1 MYIQQYH
8 SQVHCVP
15 SLACVNHITQL
26 CDSVCTMTCYFC
38 SMKRMLL
45 VICLFV
51 TTVCAQAQL
60 KTAID
65 SVHYLLDTTMAI
77 MQRKALYADK
87 VNWSQLSHELK
98 TQTAAVTTV
107 KEAGFAF
114 TRLFDELKDAHGA
127 FFYKDAVFRSS
138 GKIKNVDKINAVT
151 NKELQ
156 KGPKLVATMLPSG
169 IAYVR
174 IPFVSAQ
181 DTAGVV
187 AFANRLNDSI
197 VQLLQQKP
205 KGLIIDLRLNQGGNM
220 YPMIAG
226 LRSLYKEG
234 IMSESYT
241 YEHKDKN
248 MTQVFFRN
256 DSLICDYYKIK
267 LLNYRDYSRTKVAVL
282 IGPST
287 ASAGECTA
295 ASLTYRQPTVLIGEE
310 SMGLTNGNDG
320 FVLVPDEI
328 GFNLAVGVLKNGK
341 GKRLDE
347 VITPDILVEGG
358 DDFTNLAQDA
368 KVMRAAKWMSKRK

>member
-1 MYIQQYH
+1 MLLII
-8 SQVHCVP
+8 
-15 SLACVNHITQL
+15 SLLVAT
-26 CDSVCTMTCYFC
+26 VCT
-38 SMKRMLL
+38 
-45 VICLFV
+45 
-51 TTVCAQAQL
+51 QAQL
-60 KTAID
+60 KTAVD
-65 SVHYLLDTTMAI
+65 SVHYLLDTTIAI
-77 MQRKALYADK
+77 MQKKALYADK
-87 VNWSQLSHELK
+87 VNWAQLQSELK
-98 TQTAAVTTV
+98 TQTATVATV

-127 FFYKDAVFRSS
+127 FFYRDAVFRSN
-138 GKIKNVDKINAVT
+138 GKIKNLHKINAVT
-151 NKELQ
+151 NTELQ
-156 KGPKLVATMLPSG
+156 KGPKLVATMLPG
-169 IAYVR
+169 NVAYVR

-181 DTAGVV
+181 DTPGVV

-197 VQLLQQKP
+197 VNLLQRKP

-226 LRSLYKEG
+226 LRSLYNEG

-248 MTQVFFRN
+248 ATAVLFRN

-267 LLNYRDYSRTKVAVL
+267 LQNYRDYSRTRVAVL

-295 ASLTYRQPTVLIGEE
+295 ASLTYRSPTVLIGEE

-320 FVLVPDEI
+320 FLLFKEDI

-341 GKRLDE
+341 GQRLDE

-358 DDFTNLAQDA
+358 DDFIHLEKDA
-368 KVMRAAKWMSKRK
+368 KVLRAIKWITRRK

>member
-1 MYIQQYH
+1 
-8 SQVHCVP
+8 
-15 SLACVNHITQL
+15 
-26 CDSVCTMTCYFC
+26 
-38 SMKRMLL
+38 MLL
-45 VICLFV
+45 VISLLIAVIC
-51 TTVCAQAQL
+51 TQAQL
-60 KTAID
+60 KTAVD
-65 SVHYLLDTTMAI
+65 SVHYLLDTTIAI
-77 MQRKALYADK
+77 MQKKALYADK
-87 VNWSQLSHELK
+87 VNWTKLQNELK
-98 TQTAAVTTV
+98 AQTAAVATV

-138 GKIKNVDKINAVT
+138 GKIKNVDKINEVT

-156 KGPKLVATMLPSG
+156 RGPKLVATMLPNDV
-169 IAYVR
+169 AYVR

-197 VQLLQQKP
+197 VHLLQRKP

-226 LRSLYKEG
+226 LRSLYSEG

-267 LLNYRDYSRTKVAVL
+267 LVNYRNYSRTKVAVL

-295 ASLTYRQPTVLIGEE
+295 ASLTYRKPTVLIGEE

-320 FVLVPDEI
+320 FLLVPDEI

-341 GKRLDE
+341 GQRLDE

-358 DDFTNLAQDA
+358 DDFTNLEKDA
-368 KVMRAAKWMSKRK
+368 KVMRAIRWMNKRK